1 MFFVSCILSASALPL
16 LSGKIIAA
24 GVAGGLSASISSP
37 AVYVMA
43 ARLLKAPVPPAHACN
58 RGLCVDGMGSV
69 IAGLM
74 GAPLGLCSSVSNA
87 CVIGLS
93 QVRVYCSIPKTLL
106 LFITTSLNYPYDVFF
121 LSQSGSRSTVQL
133 AGVLLLI
140 LGVSPQLAQMLCSVP
155 LAIHG
160 DYSFIVYSI
169 KW

>member
-1 MFFVSCILSASALPL
+1 MFLFLQMFFVSCILSASALPL
-16 LSGKIIAA
+16 LSGNSIAA

-74 GAPLGLCSSVSNA
+74 GAPVGLCSSVPNA

-93 QVRVYCSIPKTLL
+93 QVR
-106 LFITTSLNYPYDVFF
+106 
-121 LSQSGSRSTVQL
+121 
-133 AGVLLLI
+133 
-140 LGVSPQLAQMLCSVP
+140 
-155 LAIHG
+155 
-160 DYSFIVYSI
+160 DY
-169 KW
+169 